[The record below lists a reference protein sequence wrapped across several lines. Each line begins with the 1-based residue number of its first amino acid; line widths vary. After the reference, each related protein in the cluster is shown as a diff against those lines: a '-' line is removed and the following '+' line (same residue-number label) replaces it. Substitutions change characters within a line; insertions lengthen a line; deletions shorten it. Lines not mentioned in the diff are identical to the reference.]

1 MDIPL
6 IKTIMILHY
15 EFDLNVDEL
24 CLSTLGDSK
33 QGFSKR
39 ASNDGIEFFIT
50 VKVVHSVAFYHTTS
64 PGFEI
69 PEKDCSGF
77 LRMPHKLDKIFQ
89 LL

>member
-1 MDIPL
+1 
-6 IKTIMILHY
+6 MILHY

-24 CLSTLGDSK
+24 GLSTLGDSK
-33 QGFSKR
+33 QGFPKR

-69 PEKDCSGF
+69 PKKDCSGF